1 MGSVTNMTGRD
12 RRQPRPRSKSDD
24 MWLRRQGVNLIPN
37 LPEDPADALAVL
49 RYAEI
54 FYRQCVMKDA
64 SKSS

>member
-1 MGSVTNMTGRD
+1 MGSVTNITGRD
-12 RRQPRPRSKSDD
+12 RKKPKSDD
-24 MWLRRQGVNLIPN
+24 MWLRRQGVTLITN

-64 SKSS
+64 GKSS